1 MSCPNPHMILYW
13 KTLVIISRDTLDFD
27 PECRS
32 RTFAS
37 ISIEKQLKC
46 ALFASTSTTAL
57 VQGRE
62 GSLFSYLV
70 PLGDLKPP
78 PCNLSCSPFWK
89 SGIEPGQKMG
99 VCPHGAQGFNRS
111 VPILKGCPWL
121 LSSRVV
127 RTSVLSWGYF
137 LSSCSIWPLSTTSWH
152 LPRAFASDRT
162 TRTKAFAIC
171 LCGDW
176 ALCCHS
182 CWPSAPA
189 EECRVESGA
198 LCSREAAGTGL

>member
-27 PECRS
+27 TEYRS

-111 VPILKGCPWL
+111 SPNTQGLPMTAFESCGQD
-121 LSSRVV
+121 LSS
-127 RTSVLSWGYF
+127 VLGLFSFIVFNLAPVNYK
-137 LSSCSIWPLSTTSWH
+137 LALAKSICQRPNNKNRGICH
-152 LPRAFASDRT
+152 LPQWRLSPV
-162 TRTKAFAIC
+162 
-171 LCGDW
+171 L
-176 ALCCHS
+176 
-182 CWPSAPA
+182 P
-189 EECRVESGA
+189 
-198 LCSREAAGTGL
+198 